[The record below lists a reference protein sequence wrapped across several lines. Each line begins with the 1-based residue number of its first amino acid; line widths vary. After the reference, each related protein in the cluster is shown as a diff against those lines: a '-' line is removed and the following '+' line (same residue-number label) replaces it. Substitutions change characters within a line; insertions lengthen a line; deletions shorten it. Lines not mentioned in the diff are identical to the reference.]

1 MDTARDRL
9 QHYIK
14 EHSLSQCNSVVQHKT
29 GRTQPTLVKTEQG
42 IGGSPLSDM
51 EMVYAGWIQKKTQYI
66 AAESA
71 QLGNG
76 LFVPLLLFTCF
87 MIQFNLQ
94 WRKASPNDFSFL
106 VNESQTNTWMYRVN
120 DVTMKVISNVY
131 FHV

>member
-1 MDTARDRL
+1 MQQRGIAQDREDLAYVGENRTRDRGKPSSRHGEDICWL
-9 QHYIK
+9 DP
-14 EHSLSQCNSVVQHKT
+14 ENN
-29 GRTQPTLVKTEQG
+29 
-42 IGGSPLSDM
+42 
-51 EMVYAGWIQKKTQYI
+51 QYI

-71 QLGNG
+71 QPGNG

-106 VNESQTNTWMYRVN
+106 VNEPQTNTWMYRVN
-120 DVTMKVISNVY
+120 DVTMKVISNVL